1 MRKGFSTIE
10 LVTTMSIVA
19 ILGTTM
25 LPSYTAMQQE
35 AKITKASAEVKTL
48 QNLVEKYQAATG
60 SLPSSLSTMSLD
72 QDTELINQEFVDPF
86 TKMHY
91 KFMQGRTE
99 TGKQYYIIYSDGLN
113 GDPNF
118 IREGNKLI
126 VPDNEIIASNLY
138 IVRK

>member
-35 AKITKASAEVKTL
+35 AKVTKASAEVKTL

-60 SLPSSLSTMSLD
+60 SLPNSLSTMNLD
-72 QDTELINQEFVDPF
+72 QDTELINQEFIDPF
-86 TKMHY
+86 TKVNY

-113 GDPNF
+113 GNPNF